1 MILLTKENLDW
12 VIHRDTKQTRGY
24 QEVEMRR
31 NEKLLLIGFR
41 DFLWEVR
48 NEFENKYWRLLY
60 KTRNVI
66 DATRMVK
73 MTNFMLNIFHHIF

>member
-1 MILLTKENLDW
+1 
-12 VIHRDTKQTRGY
+12 
-24 QEVEMRR
+24 MRR

-48 NEFENKYWRLLY
+48 NKFENKYWRLLY

-73 MTNFMLNIFHHIF
+73 MTNFMLNIFYHIF